1 MRAFITGSA
10 GFIGHNVVRILE
22 QQGVECFG
30 IDNRT
35 NYGFVPQDE
44 LDYLLRERFKRI
56 RSYSFSQFS
65 KTKSSWSESCSS

>member
-10 GFIGHNVVRILE
+10 GFIGHNVVRLLE

-30 IDNRT
+30 VDNRT

-44 LDYLLRERFKRI
+44 LDYLLRERLRRI
-56 RSYSFSQFS
+56 RS
-65 KTKSSWSESCSS
+65 TPLV